1 MRLAIHGHFYVV
13 YVDGVSNNIVVIQY
27 SNNKYVAT
35 KSSGLAFIAIDYYY
49 AYNYNRL
56 LI

>member
-1 MRLAIHGHFYVV
+1 MWFTLMEI
-13 YVDGVSNNIVVIQY
+13 SNNIVVIQY
-27 SNNKYVAT
+27 SNNKYVTT

>member
-1 MRLAIHGHFYVV
+1 MDIFMWFTLMEI
-13 YVDGVSNNIVVIQY
+13 SNNIVVIKY
-27 SNNKYVAT
+27 ANNKYVTT